1 MPEWFDKQT
10 IGDLINQAAERF
22 GSREALFYEG
32 RRWTFDEFRDEIDRV
47 ARALIGLGV
56 QPGDKVSLWM
66 PNRAEW
72 LFLFGAVAKIGA
84 VLVPIN
90 TRFRTTDMEYLVNHS
105 DSAILILMD
114 RSGPVDFAAMLNE
127 VAPEIADGDPAN
139 LQPAAFPALRNVIML
154 GDSRPAGA
162 IGWDAMLAGA
172 DEVPVEELTHR
183 EAVVSPDDTFLLM
196 YTSGTT
202 GFPKGVM
209 HCHNPIRTVVDAAN
223 RMGFRPATQS

>member
-66 PNRAEW
+66 SNRAEW

-84 VLVPIN
+84 VLVPHQHPFPHHRHGIPGQPL
-90 TRFRTTDMEYLVNHS
+90 RFFHPDTHGS
-105 DSAILILMD
+105 
-114 RSGPVDFAAMLNE
+114 
-127 VAPEIADGDPAN
+127 
-139 LQPAAFPALRNVIML
+139 LRA
-154 GDSRPAGA
+154 R
-162 IGWDAMLAGA
+162 
-172 DEVPVEELTHR
+172 
-183 EAVVSPDDTFLLM
+183 
-196 YTSGTT
+196 
-202 GFPKGVM
+202 
-209 HCHNPIRTVVDAAN
+209 
-223 RMGFRPATQS
+223 